1 MYKIILDMLE
11 QIAIAKREGKEYT
24 TFSIK
29 NLTLTKDEQDFL
41 QDYIMYMLDKSSDM
55 QYDNYIIIYF
65 D

>member
-1 MYKIILDMLE
+1 MYKIIFDMLE
-11 QIAIAKREGKEYT
+11 QIAIAKRDGKEYA

-41 QDYIMYMLDKSSDM
+41 QGYIMYILDKSSDM